1 MRRREFI
8 AGLASAAA
16 WPLTARGQQGERPR
30 RIGIFM
36 NTAKDDPDSVAE
48 VATLRTGLAERGWIE
63 GRTILI
69 EVRWPGGNIELIETM
84 AKELV
89 GLKPNLLISRT
100 SPATRAFKRE
110 RERERERET
119 GVVPIVFVNV
129 AQPVEQ
135 GFVQSLARPGGNVT
149 GFTYLDATIGGKWL
163 RLLKEIDPRIVRV
176 GAIYNPLT
184 APYGKS
190 YVRSIESAGAGLG
203 VEIIAMPVE
212 SDGDIEAAMTALAR
226 LPYGGV
232 VVIPDA
238 FTIDHRG
245 LIIAQAA
252 RLRLPAAYGFPNF
265 ARSGGLM
272 AYAVDPRDTMRRASE
287 YVDRILK
294 GEQPGDLPAQQP
306 TRFSFVI
313 NRKVADALGPTI
325 PSQLLALADKVIE

>member
-8 AGLASAAA
+8 AGLGGAAA
-16 WPLTARGQQGERPR
+16 WTLKGRAQQGERLR
-30 RIGIFM
+30 RIGILM
-36 NTAKDDPDSVAE
+36 NTVMDDPDSVAE
-48 VATLRTGLAERGWIE
+48 VAALRGGLAAHGWIE
-63 GRTILI
+63 GRTILT
-69 EVRWPGGNIELIETM
+69 EVRWPSGNIELIKAM

-89 GLKPNLLISRT
+89 GLKPDLLIART
-100 SPATRAFKRE
+100 APATGAFKRE
-110 RERERERET
+110 S
-119 GVVPIVFVNV
+119 GAIPIVFINV
-129 AQPVEQ
+129 TEPVEQ
-135 GFVQSLARPGGNVT
+135 GFVQSMARPGGNVT
-149 GFTYLDATIGGKWL
+149 GFTYLDATIGAKWL
-163 RLLKEIDPRIVRV
+163 QLLKEVDPRMVRV

-190 YVRSIESAGAGLG
+190 FVRSIESAGTGLG

-212 SDGDIEAAMTALAR
+212 SDGEIETAMTALAR

-245 LIIAQAA
+245 LIIMLAA
-252 RLRLPAAYGFPNF
+252 RLRLPAAYGYPNF

-272 AYAVDPRDTMRRASE
+272 AYAIDPRDTMRRASD

-294 GEQPGDLPAQQP
+294 GEKPADLPVQQP

-313 NRKVADALGPTI
+313 NRKVADALGLTI
-325 PSQLLALADKVIE
+325 SSQLYGLADEVIE